1 MNTLVTISNNQP
13 VVSSRQIA
21 EHFGKR
27 HTHVISAVEKHIS
40 DLYSAEKSAQWF
52 YESSYQDSTGRSCK
66 EYLMN
71 RDGFSLLVMSFNNTR
86 DVLAWK
92 LKYIQAF
99 NDMEQQLKNPF
110 EIPKTFSEALMLAA
124 EQQKTIELQQGEIQ
138 VLTPKAQAFDDFIS
152 GEGYYNM
159 GSTAKI
165 LGYGRNLLF
174 AKLREIGVLMRDN
187 IPYQKFVNLGYFVVK
202 ANSKQGKSFS
212 TTLVSAKGVN
222 YLRESIC

>member
-13 VVSSRQIA
+13 VVSSRSVA
-21 EHFGKR
+21 ENFGKL
-27 HTHVISAVEKHIS
+27 HKHVLDSIVEI
-40 DLYSAEKSAQWF
+40 LGSAEFSATPLFHKTVYIHPQNKQQ
-52 YESSYQDSTGRSCK
+52 YP
-66 EYLMN
+66 EYLMT
-71 RDGFSLLVMSFNNTR
+71 RDGFTLLAMSFTGSKA
-86 DVLAWK
+86 LAWK

-159 GSTAKI
+159 GSAAKI

-174 AKLREIGVLMRDN
+174 AKLREYGILMRDN

-212 TTLVSAKGVN
+212 TTLVSAKGVS
-222 YLRESIC
+222 YLREAIC